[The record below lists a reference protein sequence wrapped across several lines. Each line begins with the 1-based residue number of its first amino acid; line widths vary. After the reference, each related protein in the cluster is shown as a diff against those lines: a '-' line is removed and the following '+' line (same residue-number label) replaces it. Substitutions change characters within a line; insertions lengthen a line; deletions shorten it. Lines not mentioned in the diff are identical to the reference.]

1 MAEGYELIISTGED
15 REEMAVAKA
24 VEHIKDHYPDATV
37 LDVQVYDHGGVGVD
51 ISTVRRGL
59 ADDFYHGSSE
69 GFSGFDKLESVEYF
83 PIIEDDDTE

>member
-1 MAEGYELIISTGED
+1 MTEGYELIIGTRED

-24 VEHIKDHYPDATV
+24 VEHIKDHLLDATV

-51 ISTVRRGL
+51 ISTVRKGL

-69 GFSGFDKLESVEYF
+69 GFSGSDKLESVEHF
-83 PIIEDDDTE
+83 PIIEDNE